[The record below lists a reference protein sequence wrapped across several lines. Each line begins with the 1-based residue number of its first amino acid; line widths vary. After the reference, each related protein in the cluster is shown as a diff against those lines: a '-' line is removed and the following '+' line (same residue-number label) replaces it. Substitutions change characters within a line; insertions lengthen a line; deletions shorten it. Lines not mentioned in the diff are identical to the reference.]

1 LVKRLL
7 VFSRAQALKQ
17 TAMLHSSSL
26 MQLVLRSAQAWLLQ
40 VLVLAD
46 LSVSTI
52 SWLRRL
58 LLRPV
63 LQRRELQLLRPLH
76 LR

>member
-26 MQLVLRSAQAWLLQ
+26 MRLVLRSAQAWLLQ
-40 VLVLAD
+40 ALVLAD

-58 LLRPV
+58 QLRGCRLRRWQVKLRLRPD
-63 LQRRELQLLRPLH
+63 Q
-76 LR
+76 